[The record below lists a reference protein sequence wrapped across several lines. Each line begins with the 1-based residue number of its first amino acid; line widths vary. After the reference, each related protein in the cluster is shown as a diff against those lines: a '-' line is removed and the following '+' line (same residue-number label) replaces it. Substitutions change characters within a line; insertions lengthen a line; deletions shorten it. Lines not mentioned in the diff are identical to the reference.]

1 MLSHVLHEIDRRRRF
16 LVTAHA
22 RPDGDAIGSL
32 LACGALLRQLGKHV
46 DLILADRIP
55 LIYETLPGARTVRC
69 AASVDGEY
77 DAVILLECD
86 GIPRTR
92 LHGLDGRF
100 LINIDHHESGR
111 NFANINWIDPHAC
124 AVGEMIYDLAQATGV
139 PITPEIATCLYTAV
153 VTDTGLFAYE
163 GTDAHTFR
171 LAAALVELGAHP
183 ARIAQDVYFT
193 NPTSKMLLLGAA
205 LSNLHREGRLSW
217 MWITQDDLAAAG
229 AAEEDCEGLVNYAV
243 GIAGVD
249 VSVFLRE
256 LPDHRMRLSLRSKG
270 GTINVASIAE
280 TFGGGGHENAAGC
293 TLDGPLNDS
302 LDLILATLR
311 QHLAQSQKSS
321 SRSRS
326 LTL

>member
-1 MLSHVLHEIDRRRRF
+1 MLSEVLNEIDRRRRF

-32 LACGALLRQLGKHV
+32 LACGAILRQLGKQV

-55 LIYETLPGARTVRC
+55 LIYETLPGARNVRC
-69 AASVDGEY
+69 AQTIDGEY
-77 DAVILLECD
+77 DAVIVLECD

-92 LHGLDGRF
+92 LQGLDGRF

-111 NFANINWIDPHAC
+111 TFANVNWIDPAAC
-124 AVGEMIYDLAQATGV
+124 AVGEMIYDLAKASGIQ
-139 PITPEIATCLYTAV
+139 ITADIATCLYTAV

-193 NPTSKMLLLGAA
+193 NPTSKMRLLGAA
-205 LSNLHREGRLSW
+205 LTNLRREGRISW
-217 MWITQDDLAAAG
+217 MWVTQDDLSAAG

-270 GTINVASIAE
+270 GTLNVATIAQN
-280 TFGGGGHENAAGC
+280 FGGGGHENAAGC
-293 TLDGPLNDS
+293 TLDGPLNAS

-311 QHLAQSQKSS
+311 NHLAHATKSG
-321 SRSRS
+321 SRSQS
-326 LTL
+326 VTM